1 MIRTY
6 KQLWYLLE
14 NKEKRKAI
22 NLLLQMVIF
31 GVVEMFGI
39 VSIIPLIAVLTEPL
53 LIEQNNFLIF
63 IYQTFNFQS
72 TNSFLIF
79 LTSIVFI
86 VTVLRALFNG
96 FLNHNI
102 LRYTQLRNH
111 AFSTRLLASYLK
123 KPYIYFLNKHSADLG
138 KTVLSEVEQVI
149 FGSLL
154 PSLQLLSRAIIA
166 LFIVLAI
173 FLANPVIAGASI
185 FTLSI
190 SYSLVYL
197 FLRHYLLKKGQQ
209 RIKANRNRFMIAQEA
224 LVGIKEI
231 QVRNATNIYLKNFDK
246 ATSFFHHLKIQTS
259 LIKLIPQL
267 LIQISAIGGVLIV
280 ILISLVK
287 VEENYNEV
295 IPLIALYALAGMRFL
310 PVIQGLFQNL
320 SSLRFGKPAL
330 DNLFQELS
338 NKKENNKNLK
348 DKIIPNFKNEIKLK
362 NIYFSYPDSQ
372 TKVIS
377 NLSLVIKAK
386 SSVAFVGSTGAGKST
401 VIDLILG
408 LLMPQKGS
416 ITIDGIELNASSIKS
431 WQNHIGYVPQSIFIA
446 DDTIAKNI
454 ALGSEESEIDYER
467 IEHVAKIA
475 NLDNFIQKNLSSKYH
490 TNVGEGG
497 VKLSG
502 GQRQR
507 LGIARALYINPK
519 VLIFDEATSAL
530 DNLTEQTIINSIN
543 LLKRSLTIIFIAHR
557 LSTIKTC
564 DNIFLIEKGNLK
576 NQGNFQDLCN
586 KDELFK
592 KMANGLI

>member
-1 MIRTY
+1 MIKTY

-14 NKEKRKAI
+14 LKEKRMAI
-22 NLLLQMVIF
+22 TLLSQMIIF

-39 VSIIPLIAVLTEPL
+39 VSIIPLVAVLTEPL
-53 LIEQNNFLIF
+53 LIEQNKFLTY
-63 IYQTFNFQS
+63 IYQNYNFQS

-86 VTVLRALFNG
+86 VTFLRTLFNG

-111 AFSTRLLASYLK
+111 AFSNRLLESYLK

-138 KTVLSEVEQVI
+138 KTILSEVEQVI

-173 FLANPVIAGASI
+173 FLANPFIAGASI

-197 FLRHYLLKKGQQ
+197 SLRHYLLKKGQQ

-246 ATSFFHHLKIQTS
+246 TTSFFHYLKIQTS

-338 NKKENNKNLK
+338 NKKQNNNNLK
-348 DKIIPNFKNEIKLK
+348 EKIIPNFKNEIQLN

-408 LLMPQKGS
+408 LLIPQKGS
-416 ITIDGIELNASSIKS
+416 ITIDGIELDSSSIKS

-564 DNIFLIEKGNLK
+564 DNIFLIENGYLK
-576 NQGNFQDLCN
+576 NQGNFEDLCK

-592 KMANGLI
+592 KMASGLI